1 MTVRS
6 VAIGEIAV
14 LNPKQPELLSDDDI
28 TVPFL
33 PMAAVR
39 ADGDAPNEQRRRL
52 ADLTSGYTY
61 FEKGDVLLAKITPCF
76 ENGKVAHLGSLSH
89 PFGFGSTEFHVLKA
103 GPDVDPRY
111 LYHAVR
117 NPRFRRAGASSM
129 TGSAGQRRVPATFVA
144 RHRIPLPPL
153 SEQQRIAAMLDKAD
167 AVQRKQRERIRLLD
181 ELLRSAFLE
190 MFGDPINHLR
200 IRGLPAGWELVTVES
215 IAARTTNAC
224 AGGPFGSSL
233 TRADYIATAGVPVI
247 RGTNLVADRAIFREE
262 GFVFVT
268 AEKAKEL
275 RRNVARPGD
284 IVFTQRGTLGQVAR
298 IPLDAKYPRYIVS
311 QSQMKVT
318 LDETVV
324 DPTYLVHYFLSTHAR
339 ADLEART
346 LTTGVPHINL
356 SILKR
361 FPVVLPPLALQRRFA
376 ALASRFTICRR
387 HMESARSDAD
397 KLANSL
403 TQRAFSG
410 DRTNVSH
417 SIVIPL
423 KTEA

>member
-1 MTVRS
+1 MRTVRLGDLCS
-6 VAIGEIAV
+6 IQSGGTPLRKETLSFGGVIPWAKIGDLEATDGVVHRTEESLTEAGLRAIGGRIFPSGTVLLAMYGSIGKVAV
-14 LNPKQPELLSDDDI
+14 AGTALATNQAILGIQVVDPDVLSPEYLRRWLEFIRRELVFAARGVTQQNISATLVRGLQI
-28 TVPFL
+28 PL
-33 PMAAVR
+33 PAV
-39 ADGDAPNEQRRRL
+39 AEQRR
-52 ADLTSGYTY
+52 
-61 FEKGDVLLAKITPCF
+61 
-76 ENGKVAHLGSLSH
+76 
-89 PFGFGSTEFHVLKA
+89 
-103 GPDVDPRY
+103 
-111 LYHAVR
+111 
-117 NPRFRRAGASSM
+117 
-129 TGSAGQRRVPATFVA
+129 
-144 RHRIPLPPL
+144 
-153 SEQQRIAAMLDKAD
+153 IAAVLDRAD
-167 AVQRKQRERIRLLD
+167 AVQRNQRERMRLLD
-181 ELLRSAFLE
+181 EFLRSAFRE
-190 MFGDPINHLR
+190 MFDDPINHLR

-247 RGTNLVADRAIFREE
+247 RGTNLVADRAVFREE

-298 IPLDAKYPRYIVS
+298 IPLEAKYPRYIVS

-403 TQRAFSG
+403 TQRAFGG